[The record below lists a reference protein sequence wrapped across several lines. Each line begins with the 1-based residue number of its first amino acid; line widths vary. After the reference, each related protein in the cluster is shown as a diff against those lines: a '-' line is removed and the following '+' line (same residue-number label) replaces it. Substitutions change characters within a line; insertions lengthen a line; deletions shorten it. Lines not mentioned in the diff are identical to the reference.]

1 MLKKFVIIALCM
13 LPLVTFAQNLKFGNI
28 NSGELITAM
37 PENANIQKEMEAVQK
52 QYETEFL
59 KMQEE
64 FQRKYQEY
72 MTTRDSLPANI
83 NERRVQEL
91 EAIQQRI
98 QTFQQQAQQDLQRK
112 EQELIVPMIEK
123 VRKAINEVGKEQGFT
138 YIFDKSDTGILYVD
152 EVATIDVMPMVKA
165 KLGIK

>member
-1 MLKKFVIIALCM
+1 MLKKVILIALCM
-13 LPLVTFAQNLKFGNI
+13 LPLVAFAQTFKFVNV
-28 NSGELITAM
+28 NSGEIVAAM

-52 QYETEFL
+52 QYETEFM

-72 MTTRDSLPANI
+72 MSSRDSLPQNI

-91 EAIQQRI
+91 EAIQQRV

-112 EQELIVPMIEK
+112 EQELVVPMIEK
-123 VRKAINEVGKEQGFT
+123 VRNAITEVGKENNFT
-138 YIFDKSDTGILYVD
+138 YIFDKADTGILYFSED
-152 EVATIDVMPMVKA
+152 QTIDVLPLVKA
-165 KLGIK
+165 KLGLK